1 MFSLVLTA
9 SLQKYVMA
17 CPMTLT
23 SSSKDHDH
31 TGQEMVIL
39 FCFLLSKPNT
49 EKLSRN
55 ITYHQWL
62 GNPLFMGI

>member
-1 MFSLVLTA
+1 MFSLVLPT

-31 TGQEMVIL
+31 TGQEMVL
-39 FCFLLSKPNT
+39 FCFLLSNPKT
-49 EKLSRN
+49 EKLS
-55 ITYHQWL
+55 
-62 GNPLFMGI
+62 

>member
-1 MFSLVLTA
+1 MFSLVLTT
-9 SLQKYVMA
+9 SLQKYVMT

-39 FCFLLSKPNT
+39 FCFLLSNPKT
-49 EKLSRN
+49 E
-55 ITYHQWL
+55 WL

>member
-1 MFSLVLTA
+1 MFSLVLTT

-31 TGQEMVIL
+31 TDQEMVIL
-39 FCFLLSKPNT
+39 FCFLLSNPKT
-49 EKLSRN
+49 E
-55 ITYHQWL
+55 WL
-62 GNPLFMGI
+62 GNSLFMGI